1 MKKAAILIIIAGL
14 FVVLAVQHIWGLC
27 MTPGPPCEEFWRASA
42 VFAGRVISI
51 TDDTEK
57 WPWPPMNSKEPIK
70 PDAKTAVHVM
80 FEVSEPFRGVSES
93 KIEVRAGSRGR
104 RIWVE
109 DSVDFRAGQEY
120 IVYARRE
127 ASQPYLSTS
136 ECTRT
141 RLIEK
146 AAEDLAYARSVATS
160 TATGARIF
168 GNIFRWTNGIPRSKK
183 PASGIQISL
192 WLGEKSWK
200 TQTNAEGDFEFTGM
214 SVGDYQVLLP
224 SGVRLSTRVL
234 DVRGCACV
242 GAIPDKLDR

>member
-1 MKKAAILIIIAGL
+1 MKKAAILIIIAGI
-14 FVVLAVQHIWGLC
+14 FVVLNVQHISGLC
-27 MTPGPPCEEFWRASA
+27 ITPGPACHEFWRASA
-42 VFAGRVISI
+42 VFAGRVASV
-51 TDDTEK
+51 TNDTEQ
-57 WPWPPMNSKEPIK
+57 WPWPSMSSVEPIK
-70 PDAKTAVHVM
+70 PDASTAVHVV
-80 FEVSEPFRGVSES
+80 FDVSEPFRGVTES
-93 KIEVRAGSRGR
+93 KIEVRTGSRGP

-109 DSVDFRAGQEY
+109 NSVDFRVGQEY
-120 IVYARRE
+120 IVYAYQQT
-127 ASQPYLSTS
+127 SQPYLSTS

-141 RLIEK
+141 RLIEN

-168 GNIFRWTNGIPRSKK
+168 GKIFRWNNGIPRFKK
-183 PASGIQISL
+183 PASRVHISL

-224 SGVRLSTRVL
+224 SGAQFPASVL

-242 GAIPDKLDR
+242 GPIADELDR

>member
-1 MKKAAILIIIAGL
+1 MKKTAILITIAGL
-14 FVVLAVQHIWGLC
+14 FVVLAVQQISGLC
-27 MTPGPPCEEFWRASA
+27 VIPGPPCQEFWQASA
-42 VFAGRVISI
+42 VFAGRVLSI
-51 TDDTEK
+51 IDDTEK

-70 PDAKTAVHVM
+70 PDAKTAVHVV

-93 KIEVRAGSRGR
+93 KVEVRTGSRGR
-104 RIWVE
+104 RVWVE
-109 DSVDFRAGQEY
+109 DSINFRAGQEY
-120 IVYARRE
+120 IVYAHRE

-141 RLIEK
+141 RLIEN

-168 GNIFRWTNGIPRSKK
+168 GTIFRWTDRIPRSKK

-192 WLGEKSWK
+192 LRGEKSWK
-200 TQTNAEGDFEFTGM
+200 TRTNAEGDFEFTGM
-214 SVGDYQVLLP
+214 SVGDYQVLPP
-224 SGVRLSTRVL
+224 SGARFPARVL

-242 GAIPDKLDR
+242 GTIPDKLDR

>member
-14 FVVLAVQHIWGLC
+14 FVVLDVQHISGLRI
-27 MTPGPPCEEFWRASA
+27 TPGPPCQEFWRASA
-42 VFAGRVISI
+42 VFVGRVISV
-51 TDDTEK
+51 TNDTEK
-57 WPWPPMNSKEPIK
+57 WPYPSMNSKEPIK
-70 PDAKTAVHVM
+70 PDASTAVHAV
-80 FEVSEPFRGVSES
+80 FEVSEPFRGVSEC
-93 KIEVRAGSRGR
+93 KIEVRTGSRGP

-109 DSVDFRAGQEY
+109 DSVDFRVGQEY
-120 IVYARRE
+120 IVYAYRQT
-127 ASQPYLSTS
+127 SQPYLSTS

-141 RLIEK
+141 CLIEN

-168 GNIFRWTNGIPRSKK
+168 GKIFCWTNGIPRFKK

-200 TQTNAEGDFEFTGM
+200 TQTNAEGNFEFTGM

-242 GAIPDKLDR
+242 GTVPDRLDR